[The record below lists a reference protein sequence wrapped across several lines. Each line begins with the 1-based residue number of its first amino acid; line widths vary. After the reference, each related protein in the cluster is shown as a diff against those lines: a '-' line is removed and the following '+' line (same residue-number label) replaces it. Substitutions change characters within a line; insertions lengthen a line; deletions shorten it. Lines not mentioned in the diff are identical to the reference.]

1 MTGADT
7 AKSVQSDAA
16 IDRAKDS
23 LSRNGRSFAWAARFL
38 GYQVGADAAML
49 YSFCRILDDLAD
61 GDIAGGPKRLAAIR
75 KGLLDKAPQ
84 CDPAL
89 TDFWPVMQRCTVPP
103 EPLIHLLDG
112 LLMDQKP
119 VRLQTEI
126 DLIRYAYHVAG
137 AVGLLMC
144 PVLGCRSPT
153 AEPFAIDMG
162 IAMQLTN
169 IARDVREDAEMGRRY
184 LPADWVGNLE
194 PDDILKAS
202 TTRSDP
208 HHIAITNGTRKL
220 LALADMY
227 YESGAKGLC
236 YLPVRAHL
244 SIGVAGMVYRA
255 IGVKLYKH
263 GIKWAG
269 PRTITSKSEKLVAS
283 FKALPSVVQ
292 RATHRPT
299 AHDSTLHAALTGYVR

>member
-1 MTGADT
+1 VTGADT

-16 IDRAKDS
+16 IERAKDS

-38 GYQVGADAAML
+38 GQQVGADAAML

-61 GDIAGGPKRLAAIR
+61 GDIAGGPKRLTAIR
-75 KGLLDKAPQ
+75 TGLLDNAPQ
-84 CDPAL
+84 RDPAL
-89 TDFWPVMQRCTVPP
+89 TEFWPVMQRCDVPP

-119 VRLQTEI
+119 VRLETET

-144 PVLGCRSPT
+144 PVLGCTSRI

-184 LPADWVGNLE
+184 LPAEWVGDLE
-194 PDDILKAS
+194 PQAILKAS
-202 TTRSDP
+202 RTASEA
-208 HHIAITNGTRKL
+208 HHDTITNGTRRL
-220 LALADMY
+220 LDLADSY
-227 YESGAKGLC
+227 YESGARGLC

-244 SIGVAGMVYRA
+244 SIGIAGMVYRA
-255 IGVKLYKH
+255 IGVKLRKH
-263 GIKWAG
+263 GLNWAG
-269 PRTITSKSEKLVAS
+269 PRTITSKSEKLAAS
-283 FKALPSVVQ
+283 FTALPSVMQ
-292 RATHRPT
+292 RARRRTI